1 MDDHIKQRIREIGG
15 EAILF
20 DVPARE
26 YTTFR
31 TGGNMEAMYRAGNL
45 QGLKNMV
52 AFLADEG
59 IPYLVMGSG
68 SNLLVRDG
76 GFDGVAIILDGSLA
90 SVEDCTVA
98 EPSILAGA
106 GLRLHKLVEY
116 CAEKGL
122 AGVEFMAGIPGTLG
136 GAVAMNAG
144 SWGKEIGEVIS
155 EIAVLTAGG
164 IVETRD
170 RLSLAFTYRE
180 LDLPPGAII
189 LNAKLGLRFDKPAV
203 IKKRVASYLKQRKER
218 FPLDMPSAG
227 SIFKNPEGGYAGR
240 LIDAAG
246 LKEKAIGGAMISP
259 KHANFFVNTGKSSAS
274 DIVALMDLATVKVK
288 EVFNIQLIPEIKV
301 VGKE

>member
-31 TGGNMEAMYRAGNL
+31 TGGNVEAMYRAGNL
-45 QGLKNMV
+45 QGLKHMV

-76 GFDGVAIILDGSLA
+76 GFDGVAIILNGSLA

-106 GLRLHKLVEY
+106 GLRVQKLVEY
-116 CAEKGL
+116 CAEKDL

-155 EIAVLTAGG
+155 EVTILTAGG

-259 KHANFFVNTGKSSAS
+259 KHANFIVNTGKSSAS
-274 DIVALMDLATVKVK
+274 DIVGLMDLATVKVK

>member
-1 MDDHIKQRIREIGG
+1 MDADVKQRMKEIGG

-20 DVPARE
+20 DVPASK

-31 TGGNMEAMYRAGNL
+31 TGGNVEAMYRAGNL
-45 QGLKNMV
+45 QGLKHMV

-90 SVEDCTVA
+90 SVEGSTVA

-106 GLRLHKLVEY
+106 GLRVQKLVEY

-155 EIAVLTAGG
+155 EVTVLTAGG
-164 IVETRD
+164 IVETTD
-170 RLSLAFTYRE
+170 RLSLSFTYRE

-189 LNAKLGLRFDKPAV
+189 LNAKLSLRFDKAAV
-203 IKKRVASYLKQRKER
+203 IKKRVAFYLKQRKER

-259 KHANFFVNTGKSSAS
+259 KHANFIVNTGKSSAS
-274 DIVALMDLATVKVK
+274 DIVALMDLATFKVK

>member
-1 MDDHIKQRIREIGG
+1 MDDHIKQRMREIGG

-31 TGGNMEAMYRAGNL
+31 TGGNVEAMYRAGNL
-45 QGLKNMV
+45 QGLKHMV

-76 GFDGVAIILDGSLA
+76 GFDGVAIILNGSLA

-106 GLRLHKLVEY
+106 GLKVHRLVEY
-116 CAEKGL
+116 CSEKGL

-136 GAVAMNAG
+136 GAVAMNSG

-155 EIAVLTAGG
+155 EVTVLTAGE
-164 IVETRD
+164 IIETRD

-180 LDLPPGAII
+180 LDLPPGDII

-203 IKKRVASYLKQRKER
+203 IKKRIASYLKQRKER

-259 KHANFFVNTGKSSAS
+259 KHANFIVNTGKSSAS
-274 DIVALMDLATVKVK
+274 DIVGLMDLATVKVK

>member
-31 TGGNMEAMYRAGNL
+31 TGGNVEAMYRAGNL
-45 QGLKNMV
+45 QGLKHMV

-59 IPYLVMGSG
+59 IPYLVIGSG

-106 GLRLHKLVEY
+106 GLKVHRLVEY
-116 CAEKGL
+116 CAQKGFS
-122 AGVEFMAGIPGTLG
+122 GIEFMAGIPGTLG

-155 EIAVLTAGG
+155 EVAVLTAGG

-189 LNAKLGLRFDKPAV
+189 LNAKLGLRFDKAVV

-259 KHANFFVNTGKSSAS
+259 KHANFIVNTGKSSAS

>member
-31 TGGNMEAMYRAGNL
+31 TGGNVEAMYRAGNL
-45 QGLKNMV
+45 QGLKHMV

-98 EPSILAGA
+98 EPSILVGA
-106 GLRLHKLVEY
+106 GLKVHRLVEY

-122 AGVEFMAGIPGTLG
+122 AGLEFMAGIPGTLG

-155 EIAVLTAGG
+155 EVAVLTAGG

-180 LDLPPGAII
+180 LDLPPGDII

-203 IKKRVASYLKQRKER
+203 IKKRIASYLKQRKER

-259 KHANFFVNTGKSSAS
+259 KHANFIVNTGKSSAS

>member
-31 TGGNMEAMYRAGNL
+31 TGGNVEAMYRAGNL
-45 QGLKNMV
+45 QGLKHMV

-116 CAEKGL
+116 CAEKGFS
-122 AGVEFMAGIPGTLG
+122 GIEFMAGIPGTLG

-155 EIAVLTAGG
+155 EVAVLTAGG

-180 LDLPPGAII
+180 LDLPPGTII

-203 IKKRVASYLKQRKER
+203 IKKRIASYLKQRKER